1 MSDDSTALVSVSR
14 SLPVVR
20 GPYEAPRPGK
30 SMRSSMR
37 SLVLVGGSVGI
48 GAGVALGWFGLAPA
62 LVLAFGLAT
71 GQVLAQTMLQNKLGQ
86 DVMGGVAGGDLARA
100 LAAAE
105 QALAESPAGPMRT
118 LAAANLASV
127 LMQADRIADG
137 ASVLDRFPPHWPHA
151 PVSTVLWNNNRA
163 FAALVQYRDAGF
175 AGALLDDAEKRL
187 QKAGVR
193 GFGGVHNFKKIG
205 AAVAGTRA
213 MQALQAGDAK
223 GALAALEHSHALDEA
238 VTSTFRAAE
247 RELCRAEALRRLGRR
262 DEALLVATMLR
273 EQRVTRRQSRGLE
286 ALEQRLGLHR
296 TGGPQQH
303 GEHADKD
310 AVASDDSD
318 RRRIFGSRHADSETG
333 ETHDAERTET

>member
-1 MSDDSTALVSVSR
+1 MANDSTALV
-14 SLPVVR
+14 PVTRAVPIVR

-48 GAGVALGWFGLAPA
+48 GAGVALGWFGLGPA

-71 GQVLAQTMLQNKLGQ
+71 SQVLAQTMLQNKLGQ

-100 LAAAE
+100 LHAAE
-105 QALAESPAGPMRT
+105 RALSESPAGPMRT

-137 ASVLDRFPPHWPHA
+137 AAILDRYPPHWPHA

-163 FAALVQYRDAGF
+163 FAALVQYRDAGY

-187 QKAGVR
+187 HKAGIK
-193 GFGGVHNFKKIG
+193 GFGGVHNYKKIG
-205 AAVAGTRA
+205 AAVLGTRA
-213 MQALQAGDAK
+213 MQALQAGDPKA
-223 GALAALEHSHALDEA
+223 AIAALDQSHALDEA

-262 DEALLVATMLR
+262 DAALLVATMLR
-273 EQRVTRRQSRGLE
+273 EQRLTRRQMRGLE
-286 ALEQRLGLHR
+286 ALEQRLGLGR
-296 TGGPQQH
+296 TSTT
-303 GEHADKD
+303 ADGD
-310 AVASDDSD
+310 LASDPA
-318 RRRIFGSRHADSETG
+318 ILVET
-333 ETHDAERTET
+333 

>member
-1 MSDDSTALVSVSR
+1 
-14 SLPVVR
+14 
-20 GPYEAPRPGK
+20 
-30 SMRSSMR
+30 MR

-100 LAAAE
+100 LASAE
-105 QALAESPAGPMRT
+105 TALAESPAGPMRT

-193 GFGGVHNFKKIG
+193 GFGGVHNFRKIG

-213 MQALQAGDAK
+213 MQALQAGDPKA
-223 GALAALEHSHALDEA
+223 ALTALEHSHALDEA

-262 DEALLVATMLR
+262 DEALLLATTLR
-273 EQRVTRRQSRGLE
+273 ELSLTRRQTRALE
-286 ALEQRLGLHR
+286 ALEQRLGLQR
-296 TGGPQQH
+296 SGAPALV
-303 GEHADKD
+303 GEVHDGD
-310 AVASDDSD
+310 AES
-318 RRRIFGSRHADSETG
+318 GDSERAPAIASTMSARSRVG
-333 ETHDAERTET
+333 ASRVGVEPDDVDTDTVDG